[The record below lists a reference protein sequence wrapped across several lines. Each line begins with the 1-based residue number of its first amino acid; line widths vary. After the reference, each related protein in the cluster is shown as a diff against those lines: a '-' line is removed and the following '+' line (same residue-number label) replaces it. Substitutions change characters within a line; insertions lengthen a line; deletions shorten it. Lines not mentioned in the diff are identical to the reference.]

1 MAHHSTKNMQLPP
14 EIFTIVRD
22 YLSLHDISSLI
33 LTNNG
38 VNKWVDMNDMIREY
52 YVSLMDGGNII
63 EAACKRGFIN
73 LITHLHRTGTS
84 LPDDAIIW
92 AMRFGHLP
100 IVEYLRGNGVDLS
113 ANHHYPIRLACQSGH
128 LHIIKYLHENGVDL
142 PVNYDQ
148 TIIIASNF
156 GHLPIVEYLHKNGV
170 DICTFNNSPIITASR
185 HGHLPV
191 VEYLHKNGADIYASD
206 NAPFILASR
215 YGHSSV
221 VEYILRN
228 DERL

>member
-1 MAHHSTKNMQLPP
+1 MANRQAKKMSLPP
-14 EIFTIVRD
+14 EIFTIIHP

-33 LTNNG
+33 LTNNE
-38 VNKWVDMNDMIREY
+38 VNRWVDMNDMIREY

-142 PVNYDQ
+142 PGGYEQ
-148 TIIIASNF
+148 PIIGASSF
-156 GHLPIVEYLHKNGV
+156 GHLPIVEYVHKNGA
-170 DICTFNNSPIITASR
+170 DTCACNNSPIILASR
-185 HGHLPV
+185 YGHLPV
-191 VEYLHKNGADIYASD
+191 VEYLHKNGADIHASD
-206 NAPFILASR
+206 NAPFSKRADCGTVI
-215 YGHSSV
+215 
-221 VEYILRN
+221 E
-228 DERL
+228 